1 MMVSGM
7 VKKRLKPL
15 VSVVMP
21 AFNAERFLE
30 EAVLSVLGQTL
41 SNFEL
46 ILLNDGS
53 TDRTR
58 NVIEAFSEH
67 DSRVRFF
74 DFEQNQG
81 KPAVVN
87 FGMNHARGKF
97 ACIFDSDDV
106 MVNYKL
112 EVSAGILERHNES
125 GLVYG
130 DAWVINERSRITGP
144 FSFPSRKKRGLDD
157 AFAPNPFSFARLC
170 RKNFI
175 PGGSVLFRTKDFLA
189 AGGLD
194 PRLKIGEDWDLWLRL
209 TKDKQ
214 AYYLPVPLYLYRI
227 NSQGLISRFLKSETG
242 RQNLRSVRFRHGAKD
257 EESANHRKQ

>member
-175 PGGSVLFRTKDFLA
+175 PNQGFFGGRWTGSEAENRGGLGFVASVDQRQAGVLFAGSIVFVSDQFAGIDFA
-189 AGGLD
+189 FF
-194 PRLKIGEDWDLWLRL
+194 KIGD
-209 TKDKQ
+209 
-214 AYYLPVPLYLYRI
+214 
-227 NSQGLISRFLKSETG
+227 
-242 RQNLRSVRFRHGAKD
+242 
-257 EESANHRKQ
+257 